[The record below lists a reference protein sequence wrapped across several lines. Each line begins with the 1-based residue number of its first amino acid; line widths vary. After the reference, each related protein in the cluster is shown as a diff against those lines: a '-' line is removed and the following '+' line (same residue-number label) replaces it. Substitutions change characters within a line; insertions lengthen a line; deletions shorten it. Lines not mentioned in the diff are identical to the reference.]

1 MWIVINGANNGKMCQ
16 PLYNKPLTK
25 WCLGVKSESK
35 FNYKDEI

>member
-1 MWIVINGANNGKMCQ
+1 MWIVINGANSGEYIGTLDK
-16 PLYNKPLTK
+16 KPLIK

>member
-1 MWIVINGANNGKMCQ
+1 MWIVINGANNGKCARI
-16 PLYNKPLTK
+16 LDNKPLTK